1 MNGGRI
7 LIVDDEDFICD
18 NLQRILRSEGYE
30 SIVASTAREALDIVR
45 SSSVDLVLLDLN
57 LPDMGG
63 IEVLKKLKE
72 EDPDILVVIITGYA
86 SVESAVEAIKLGAY
100 DYIKK
105 PFKADAITLIV
116 KLALETQRLKREV
129 KAFRS
134 HHDGILRGK
143 PIIAE
148 SPIIKDLL
156 EKVKRIAAVSDATVL
171 ITGETGVGK
180 DLFART
186 IHALSPRSKDP
197 FVEINCA
204 ALPEHLLES
213 ELFGYEK
220 GAFTGARGKKLGLFE
235 VANGGTVFLD
245 EIGELA
251 PGLQAKLLRV
261 LEDRSIRRL
270 GGTQSYKVDIRIIA
284 ATNQDLQK
292 YVLENKFRKDLY
304 FRLNAIPLYIPP
316 LRERPEDIIPLAK
329 HFVAEYNK
337 KYSRNFQGFSPEAE
351 KLLLAYSW
359 PGNVRELAHVLER
372 ICIMHDDK
380 LIDVHHL
387 PKEIAQTADITFD
400 NNFLSFFNIPLEGM
414 NLEEVLERV
423 ALSFIKKAL
432 QLANGNV
439 SQAAKLLGIPRGT
452 LRYKLEKYQLTGF
465 NSNS

>member
-148 SPIIKDLL
+148 SPITKDLL

-284 ATNQDLQK
+284 DTNQDLQK

-359 PGNVRELAHVLER
+359 LGNVRELAHVLER

-400 NNFLSFFNIPLEGM
+400 NNFLSSFNIPFEGM

>member
-18 NLQRILRSEGYE
+18 NLQRILRDEGYE

-148 SPIIKDLL
+148 SPITKDLL

-400 NNFLSFFNIPLEGM
+400 NNSLSSFNIPLEGM
-414 NLEEVLERV
+414 NLEEVLDRL